1 MQSLVRRTL
10 FYDPFTELRSG
21 LDSWGRPSFRPAEDV
36 VAAEDATVIR
46 LDVPGIAREDLEI
59 EAQEGVLTVR
69 GERRLEQE
77 GAGRIERASGSFSR
91 SWRLVDGVDT
101 DKIEAHLQDGVL
113 ELRVPKPERA
123 EAVKIEVKEVVPAL
137 EAAEETESE

>member
-1 MQSLVRRTL
+1 MQAVVRRSL
-10 FYDPFTELRSG
+10 FYDPFAELRGNLDAWGSSG
-21 LDSWGRPSFRPAEDV
+21 FRPAEQV
-36 VAAEDATVIR
+36 ISQEERTLIR
-46 LDVPGIAREDLEI
+46 LDVPGVSEDKLAI
-59 EAQEGVLTVR
+59 ESQEGVLTVKGTR
-69 GERRLEQE
+69 DF
-77 GAGRIERASGSFSR
+77 SGTPVAFSR

-123 EAVKIEVKEVVPAL
+123 AAVKIEVKEVVPAL